1 MAVTTVSPE
10 KKKEEG
16 GGGEE
21 GGKNGVIT
29 RYESRAFEP
38 FKNLQLVHSAERY
51 SRKGAAENGV
61 KG

>member
-1 MAVTTVSPE
+1 MAVTTSPE
-10 KKKEEG
+10 KKKEG
-16 GGGEE
+16 RGGE
-21 GGKNGVIT
+21 GKNGVIT